1 VVSSRDVATRA
12 EVDRTLKKLV
22 KRLDAADLDGASIP
36 EEQRIILCFI
46 TDLDTAYRADYAAG
60 RIRKLREVA
69 SGTEGGDVR
78 ISVSSDELIA
88 LADGKSSLPM
98 ALLFGRIRVD
108 AHPRDLLLLRQ
119 LF

>member
-1 VVSSRDVATRA
+1 MVSSADVATPA

-22 KRLDAADLDGASIP
+22 KRLDTADLDGASLP
-36 EEQRIILCFI
+36 EQQRSIVVVI
-46 TDLDTAYRADYAAG
+46 TDLDLIYRAEYADG
-60 RIRKLREVA
+60 RINKLA
-69 SGTEGGDVR
+69 KTKNAEGGDVR
-78 ISVSSDELIA
+78 ISVSSDELVA

-108 AHPRDLLLLRQ
+108 AHARDLLLLRQ